1 MNSGKTI
8 LAVGSIAIDT
18 LETPNG
24 NRKNILGGSAS
35 YFSIAAGLLA
45 PVKLVGVVGEDYPD
59 EGWQMLRSRGINTEN
74 VHIKSGKT
82 FRWGGK
88 YSDDYSTRDTI
99 FTELGVFEKFSPKIK
114 EEDFNSPLVFLGNI
128 QPDLQLAV
136 AKLTSKADYI
146 VSDTMN
152 LWIDLF
158 PDRLDEVLS
167 RTTIFLINH
176 EEAQQYTGES
186 DISDAAKK
194 LLTAGPEIV
203 VIKLG
208 AEGAFLATENNEV
221 FIPVYPV
228 QQVLD
233 PTGAGD
239 SFAGGFMGYLAQ
251 TNAPDFIDAV
261 VTGAAMASFCVEGF
275 GLESLLLATPM
286 LLNERVKKI
295 KSCLHEGV
303 RL

>member
-45 PVKLVGVVGEDYPD
+45 PVKLVGVVGDDYPD
-59 EGWQMLRSRGINTEN
+59 EGWQMFKSRGINTDN
-74 VHIKSGKT
+74 VHIESGKT

-88 YSDDYSTRDTI
+88 YSDNYSTRDTL
-99 FTELGVFEKFSPKIK
+99 FTELGVFEMFSPKIK
-114 EEDFNSPLVFLGNI
+114 KEDCNSPLVFLGNI

-136 AKLTSKADYI
+136 ANLTSNAKHI

-158 PDRLDEVLS
+158 PDMLDKVLN

-176 EEAQQYTGES
+176 EEAEQYTGES
-186 DISDAAKK
+186 DLSIAAKK
-194 LLTAGPEIV
+194 LLSAGPEIV

-208 AEGAFLATENNEV
+208 SDGAFLATKNNEI
-221 FIPVYPV
+221 FIPVYRV

-251 TNAPDFIDAV
+251 TNAPDYLDAV
-261 VTGAAMASFCVEGF
+261 VSGSAMASFCVEGF
-275 GLESLLLATPM
+275 GLESLLTATPP
-286 LLNERVKKI
+286 LLKERVEKI

>member
-45 PVKLVGVVGEDYPD
+45 PVNLVGVVGEDYPD

-136 AKLTSKADYI
+136 AKLTSNAEYI

-158 PDRLDEVLS
+158 PDKLDEVLS

-176 EEAQQYTGES
+176 EEAEQYTGEN
-186 DISDAAKK
+186 DISCASKK
-194 LLTAGPEIV
+194 LLAAGPKIV

-208 AEGAFLATENNEV
+208 SEGAFLAYENNEV
-221 FIPVYPV
+221 FVPIYPV
-228 QQVLD
+228 RQVLD

-239 SFAGGFMGYLAQ
+239 SFAGGFMGYIAQ

-275 GLESLLLATPM
+275 GLEALLRATPM
-286 LLNERVKKI
+286 LLNGRVEKI
-295 KSCLHEGV
+295 KSCLHGGV
-303 RL
+303 HL

>member
-1 MNSGKTI
+1 MHSGKTI

-35 YFSIAAGLLA
+35 YFAIAAGLLA
-45 PVKLVGVVGEDYPD
+45 PVKLVGVVGDDYPE
-59 EGWQMLRSRGINTEN
+59 EGWQMFKSRSINTDN
-74 VHIKSGKT
+74 VHTKSGKT

-88 YSDDYSTRDTI
+88 YSDDYTTRDTL

-114 EEDFNSPLVFLGNI
+114 KEDYNSPLVFLGNI

-186 DISDAAKK
+186 DISNAAKK

-228 QQVLD
+228 EQVLD

-261 VTGAAMASFCVEGF
+261 VMGSAMASFCVEGF
-275 GLESLLLATPM
+275 GLESLLLAAPM

-295 KSCLHEGV
+295 KSRLHDGV
-303 RL
+303 QL

>member
-1 MNSGKTI
+1 
-8 LAVGSIAIDT
+8 
-18 LETPNG
+18 
-24 NRKNILGGSAS
+24 
-35 YFSIAAGLLA
+35 
-45 PVKLVGVVGEDYPD
+45 
-59 EGWQMLRSRGINTEN
+59 
-74 VHIKSGKT
+74 
-82 FRWGGK
+82 
-88 YSDDYSTRDTI
+88 
-99 FTELGVFEKFSPKIK
+99 
-114 EEDFNSPLVFLGNI
+114 LVFLGNI

-136 AKLTSKADYI
+136 AKLTYKADYI

-176 EEAQQYTGES
+176 EEAQQYTGEN

-228 QQVLD
+228 EQVLD

-261 VTGAAMASFCVEGF
+261 VMGSAMASFCVEGF

-286 LLNERVKKI
+286 LLNDRVEKI

-303 RL
+303 QL